1 MTQGLFLVL
10 ALIGAYL
17 IGSVPTAYVAVRL
30 AKGID
35 LRRYGSGNVGAS
47 NAAVH
52 MGKAALFGVGLV
64 DVGKGV
70 LPVVA
75 LRWLGA
81 GVEAQSLA
89 GVAAVIGHNWS
100 LYLRFTGG
108 RGVATAGGVLV
119 GLGAPASVVAFFC
132 IFILLGLLFRDS
144 GLWLGIGAALVPLA
158 ALAVGQPSHVVLEAI
173 GLVGL
178 LAVKRLMGNWE
189 PLFPGLSRRK
199 VLLNRLVYDR
209 DISDRRQWVTRQPMA
224 KGPQG

>member
-1 MTQGLFLVL
+1 MSEAVFLVL
-10 ALIGAYL
+10 ALVGAYL

-30 AKGID
+30 VKGID

-47 NAAVH
+47 NAAMH

-64 DVGKGV
+64 DVMKGV
-70 LPVVA
+70 LPVAA
-75 LRWLGA
+75 LRWLGME
-81 GVEAQSLA
+81 VEAQSLA
-89 GVAAVIGHNWS
+89 GLAAVMGHNWS

-108 RGVATAGGVLV
+108 RGIATAGGVLL
-119 GLGAPASVVAFFC
+119 GLGAPASVVAFFF

-158 ALAVGQPSHVVLEAI
+158 SLALGQPPHVVLVGI
-173 GLVGL
+173 GLVAL
-178 LAVKRLMGNWE
+178 LVVKRLMGNWA

>member
-10 ALIGAYL
+10 ALLGAYL
-17 IGSVPTAYVAVRL
+17 LGSVPTAYVAVRIV
-30 AKGID
+30 KGID

-64 DVGKGV
+64 DVMKGV
-70 LPVVA
+70 LPVAA
-75 LRWLGA
+75 LRWLGM
-81 GVEAQSLA
+81 GVEAQLLV
-89 GVAAVIGHNWS
+89 GLAAVIGHNWS
-100 LYLRFTGG
+100 LYLGFTGG
-108 RGVATAGGVLV
+108 RGVATAGGVLL
-119 GLGAPASVVAFFC
+119 GLGAPASVVGFFF

-158 ALAVGQPSHVVLEAI
+158 SLVLGQPPHVVLE
-173 GLVGL
+173 GTGL
-178 LAVKRLMGNWE
+178 LALLMVKRLMGNWE
-189 PLFPGLSRRK
+189 PLSPGLSCRK

-224 KGPQG
+224 KGPKG